1 MMNVSKKLIASL
13 SDYFKLNQKKIIRF
27 LIIFLLFIAF
37 AIFVN
42 NYKDVEKTEMVSTTG
57 RTFEKA
63 VVTEIIA
70 DNLQENEVRAGN
82 QTVNVK
88 LLSGDLKGHIMAATS
103 SDGNLYGAV
112 CKVGTKVIVI
122 LSTAGDNS
130 LASVYSID
138 REFPVYIFIAIFILV
153 LCLIGGKNGIKSAVA
168 LAFTV
173 GSIFYLFLPMIYR
186 GVSPFLAA
194 VIVAIITTIVTMY
207 LIGGLTIKT
216 VSAILGTIVG
226 VLVAG
231 IAAYVFGKCANIS
244 GNNVSNIDT
253 LIFVGQNTKIQ
264 ISGLLFAGVIIASLG
279 AVMDIAISI
288 SSTINEI
295 HERNPEIASKELFL
309 SGMNVGK
316 DMMGTMSNTLILAF
330 TGGSLSILVI
340 NYAYNLEYMQMINSY
355 SIGIEIM
362 QGIAGSL
369 GVILT
374 VPFVSLISAL
384 FMVKKKELL

>member
-1 MMNVSKKLIASL
+1 MINVFQTVKEKVI
-13 SDYFKLNQKKIIRF
+13 DYRKLNSSKIIRF
-27 LIIFLLFIAF
+27 IIVSILLIVF
-37 AIFVN
+37 AIFIN
-42 NYKDVEKTEMVSTTG
+42 KYNDIDKAEMVSTTG

-63 VVTEIIA
+63 VVTEIVS
-70 DNLQENEVRAGN
+70 DNLQENGIRVGN

-88 LLSGDLKGHIMAATS
+88 ILSGNLKGQIMSATS
-103 SDGNLYGAV
+103 SDGNLFGAV
-112 CKVGTKVIVI
+112 CKAGTKVIVI
-122 LSTAGDNS
+122 VSTAGDNS
-130 LASVYSID
+130 LISVYSIN
-138 REFPVYIFIAIFILV
+138 REFPIYIFIAIFILV
-153 LCLIGGKNGIKSAVA
+153 LCIIGGKNGIKSAVA

-173 GSIFYLFLPMIYR
+173 GCIFYLYLPMIYR

-207 LIGGLTIKT
+207 LIGGITIKT
-216 VSAILGTIVG
+216 VSAILGTVVG

-231 IAAYVFGKCANIS
+231 ISAYIFGKFANIS

-264 ISGLLFAGVIIASLG
+264 ISGLLFSGIIIASLG
-279 AVMDIAISI
+279 AVMDVAISI

-295 HERNPEIASKELFL
+295 YERNPEIPSKELFL

-340 NYAYNLEYMQMINSY
+340 NYAYDLQYAQMINSY

-362 QGIAGSL
+362 QGVAGSL

-374 VPFVSLISAL
+374 VPFVSIICAF
-384 FMVKKKELL
+384 FMPKAKK

>member
-1 MMNVSKKLIASL
+1 MINILKRLITNL
-13 SDYFKLNQKKIIRF
+13 TDYIMRNHKKIIRSFVVLF
-27 LIIFLLFIAF
+27 LFAAF

-42 NYKDVEKTEMVSTTG
+42 GYKNVEKTEMVSTTG
-57 RTFEKA
+57 RTFQKA
-63 VVTEIIA
+63 VVTQIIS
-70 DNLQENEVRAGN
+70 DNLQENSVRAGN

-88 LLSGDLKGHIMAATS
+88 LLSGDLKGQIITATS

-112 CKVGTKVIVI
+112 CKVGMRVIVI
-122 LSTAGDNS
+122 VSTAGDSS
-130 LASVYSID
+130 LISVYSID

-153 LCLIGGKNGIKSAVA
+153 LCIIGGKNGMKSALA

-173 GSIFYLFLPMIYR
+173 GCIFYLFLPMIYR

-207 LIGGLTIKT
+207 MIGGITVKT

-231 IAAYVFGKCANIS
+231 LAAYMFGKFANIS

-253 LIFVGQNTKIQ
+253 LIFIGQNTKIQ
-264 ISGLLFAGVIIASLG
+264 ISGLLFSGVIIASLG
-279 AVMDIAISI
+279 AVMDVAISI

-295 HERNPEIASKELFL
+295 YDRNPEISSRELFL